1 MNGNLLLME
10 VCEFILAPTSKEAIA
25 AKCRMEKLM
34 KQLKAE
40 LPTTDDVE
48 RTVHRVLNLVGAPTK
63 VMGYRY
69 LVEAIC
75 ITVRKIEA
83 TGMMTKYLYP
93 AIADMFG
100 TTAHRV
106 ERDIRRCIER
116 AFDNIENEVKLEYF
130 GSTVDLKSGKV
141 TNREFISKMA
151 LVIRNQL
158 GM

>member
-1 MNGNLLLME
+1 MNGNLLLMA
-10 VCEFILAPTSKEAIA
+10 VCEFILAPTSEEAIA
-25 AKCRMEKLM
+25 AKCRMEELM

-48 RTVHRVLNLVGAPTK
+48 RTAHRLLNLVGAPTQ

-83 TGMMTKYLYP
+83 TGMLTKYLYP

-106 ERDIRRCIER
+106 ERDIRRCER
-116 AFDNIENEVKLEYF
+116 RGPVHLRRHVRRGGHGAEGE
-130 GSTVDLKSGKV
+130 GT
-141 TNREFISKMA
+141 
-151 LVIRNQL
+151 
-158 GM
+158 